1 VSIHFAAEHA
11 LEFEPADVG
20 LERPGIALDVTR
32 SGIIILALGQL
43 EEFGGIADG
52 GFGAIELI
60 EFGGEARTFAS
71 QLLGALGGAPDRG
84 VLQLAT
90 YFLET
95 FLLAIVLKETPS
107 RRRHVPRDL

>member
-1 VSIHFAAEHA
+1 VGIHFAAEHA
-11 LEFEPADVG
+11 LEFEPPDVG
-20 LERPGIALDVTR
+20 LERPGVALDVTR
-32 SGIIILALGQL
+32 GGLIILALGQL
-43 EEFGGIADG
+43 EELGGIADG

-60 EFGGEARTFAS
+60 ELGGEPRTLAS
-71 QLLGALGGAPDRG
+71 QLLGALGGAPDRR
-84 VLQLAT
+84 VLQLAA